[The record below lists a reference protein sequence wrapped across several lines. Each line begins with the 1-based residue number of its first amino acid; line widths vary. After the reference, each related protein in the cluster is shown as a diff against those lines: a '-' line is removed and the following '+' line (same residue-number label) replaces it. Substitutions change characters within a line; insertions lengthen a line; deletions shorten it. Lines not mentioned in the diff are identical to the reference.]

1 MVMHAYIHFFC
12 LRASSFLWFKISYP
26 SSSPSVANQ
35 FLLESDC
42 KFVSLLHWG
51 QHVISVQISFIWQFL
66 LGFFCF
72 VMHLIFHSLV

>member
-42 KFVSLLHWG
+42 KYVSLLHWG
-51 QHVISVQISFIWQFL
+51 QHVITVQISFLWQSL